1 MSYFEK
7 TKITNS
13 SGTVINPAQDESIL
27 LLRKIVKLLEA
38 SATIDLKQRQKVVVE
53 AIGTNNATPTEV
65 NAAIPVTGTVSA
77 NSTAVA
83 STVNM
88 GQVVVGFGGQAT
100 AAANIIDSRYFL
112 VDTSRNAYANG
123 IRKNLSWG

>member
-13 SGTVINPAQDESIL
+13 TGAVINPAQDESIL

-38 SATIDLKQRQKVVVE
+38 SSTIDLKQRQKVVVE
-53 AIGTNNATPTEV
+53 AIGTNNATPTEI
-65 NAAIPVTGTVSA
+65 NATIPVTATP
-77 NSTAVA
+77 VA
-83 STVNM
+83 STANI

-100 AAANIIDSRYFL
+100 AAANVVDSRYFL
-112 VDTSRNAYANG
+112 VDTSRNAYANV